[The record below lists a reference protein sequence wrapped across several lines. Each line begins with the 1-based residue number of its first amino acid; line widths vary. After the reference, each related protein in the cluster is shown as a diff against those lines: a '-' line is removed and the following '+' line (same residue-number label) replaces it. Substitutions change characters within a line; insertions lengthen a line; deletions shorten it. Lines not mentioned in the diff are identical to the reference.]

1 MQHVVCVESLS
12 LLLHS
17 LTVSKRDL
25 CFFYCGDSLM
35 IERISGE
42 PNYIQNILP
51 HFINW

>member
-25 CFFYCGDSLM
+25 CVYCGDSLM
-35 IERISGE
+35 NERISGE
-42 PNYIQNILP
+42 PNYKQNILH